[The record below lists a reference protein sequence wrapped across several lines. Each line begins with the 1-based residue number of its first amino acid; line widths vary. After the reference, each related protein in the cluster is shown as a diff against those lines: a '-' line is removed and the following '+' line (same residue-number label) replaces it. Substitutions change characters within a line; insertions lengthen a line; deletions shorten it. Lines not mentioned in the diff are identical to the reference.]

1 MKTMFINGKE
11 IKTNYNKQGNYT
23 INNEGSY
30 RYSTYSLEYGKETE
44 LEFLER
50 LVEMGY
56 TTITFRRSTTSIRG
70 YYKTYAVV
78 RK

>member
-1 MKTMFINGKE
+1 MKTMIIKGKE
-11 IKTNYNKQGNYT
+11 IKTNYNQEGNYT

-30 RYSTYSLEYGKETE
+30 RYSTYYLNYGKETE
-44 LEFLER
+44 LEMLER

-56 TTITFRRSTTSIRG
+56 TTITFKRSSTSVRG